1 MSSQEVQA
9 TSAAAERMARVVAP
23 KRFGFIRRLVRHRL
37 GLVGGVVLLL
47 LAVLAVIGPYI
58 TPYDPNEPHLLD
70 QLAPPSST
78 FWFGTDELG
87 RDIFSRTIVA
97 TRPAMVSGLLAVIFA
112 ATIGATSGLITGFF
126 GGWVDSTIMRVWD
139 TLLAFPTIFLAIGIV
154 AILGPG
160 WINAVIAIAIVNM
173 PVFSRLVRASTLSA
187 KGQDYA
193 LAARSIG
200 ASNSRLMFRHLLPN
214 TIMPAIVQM
223 AIAAPFA
230 IVVEATLSFLGLG
243 SQPPDA
249 SWGNMLSDA
258 QGYLRRSFTY
268 AVFPGLAITL
278 VVMAMNFFA
287 DGVQDVLDPRRIRAG
302 RGE

>member
-1 MSSQEVQA
+1 V
-9 TSAAAERMARVVAP
+9 AA
-23 KRFGFIRRLVRHRL
+23 
-37 GLVGGVVLLL
+37 
-47 LAVLAVIGPYI
+47 
-58 TPYDPNEPHLLD
+58 
-70 QLAPPSST
+70 
-78 FWFGTDELG
+78 
-87 RDIFSRTIVA
+87 
-97 TRPAMVSGLLAVIFA
+97 RPAVASGLLAVVFA
-112 ATIGATSGLITGFF
+112 ALVGVSSGLVTGFF
-126 GGWVDSTIMRVWD
+126 GGWVDAVIMRIWD

-160 WINAVIAIAIVNM
+160 WINAVIAISVVNM
-173 PVFSRLVRASTLSA
+173 PVFSRLVRAATLSA

-193 LAARSIG
+193 LAARAIG
-200 ASNSRLMFRHLLPN
+200 TSNVRLMFRHLLPN

-258 QGYLRRSFTY
+258 QAYLRRSFTF
-268 AVFPGLAITL
+268 AIFPGLAITI
-278 VVMAMNFFA
+278 VVIAMNFFA

-302 RGE
+302 RTK